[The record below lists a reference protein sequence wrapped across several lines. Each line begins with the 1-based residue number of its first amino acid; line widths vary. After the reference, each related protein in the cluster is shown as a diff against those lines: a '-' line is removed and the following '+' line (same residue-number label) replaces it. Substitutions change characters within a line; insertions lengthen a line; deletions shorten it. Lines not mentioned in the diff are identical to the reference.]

1 MEPSPAAGVLAL
13 VSRGP
18 TLAVIALALATTVG
32 AVVFHAYSGPHQDAA
47 YTRPAPPAPIGVFRD
62 GGVPRRDPA
71 IEQALAREL
80 PQFVARLVAGGETEA
95 ARAQRIAELREHRA
109 FAAHGPVLT
118 GAWRAMIDAL
128 DDWWRASSTSRAAG
142 AANELRARTDVVSDQ
157 LAAAELGYYID
168 PEIVSDHPRR
178 RPGIFTYRIDEVA
191 FVRSNEERVRVL
203 TVRRLDSLDAGATVL
218 GLTTEELADP
228 VVLLD
233 AVEAKV
239 ETQIVPILA
248 GRSFPVADDGWA
260 RSPRGRAAADAAG
273 NAIRRELM
281 AALYEDVQ
289 SSELATATCR
299 KLLVRSVRRHEAQ
312 HRLDQERG
320 LGYPEALAKRIGE
333 KKHAPFA
340 VRARFEL
347 SAYLSQIASDTW
359 TPQLTLANLARHGF
373 RRGQRSE
380 EAFVAVIV
388 IEGMARRLG
397 VLSLSPL
404 VRRGEIDRDQ
414 LATLLMALSTRTTVE
429 LRSAAAGLWSELF
442 GEPLV
447 RLYD

>member
-1 MEPSPAAGVLAL
+1 

-18 TLAVIALALATTVG
+18 TLAVIALAVATTVG
-32 AVVFHAYSGPHQDAA
+32 AVVFHAYSGPHGGEA
-47 YTRPAPPAPIGVFRD
+47 YTRPVPPAPVGVFRD

-80 PQFVARLVAGGETEA
+80 PQFVSSLVAGGSSEA
-95 ARAQRIAELREHRA
+95 ARAQRIGELREHRA

-128 DDWWRASSTSRAAG
+128 DDWWRASSSSKASG
-142 AANELRARTDVVSDQ
+142 AANELRARIDVVSDL
-157 LAAAELGYYID
+157 LAASQLGYYID

-191 FVRSNEERVRVL
+191 FVRTNEDRVRVL
-203 TVRRLDSLDAGATVL
+203 TVRRLDSLDAGAAML

-248 GRSFPVADDGWA
+248 GRWFPVGDDSWA
-260 RSPRGRAAADAAG
+260 YSARGRALAEAAG
-273 NAIRRELM
+273 RAIRRELM
-281 AALYEDVQ
+281 AALYDDVQ
-289 SSELATATCR
+289 SSELATAKCK
-299 KLLVRSVRRHEAQ
+299 KLLVDSVRRHEAQ

-320 LGYPEALAKRIGE
+320 LAYPEALAKRIGE
-333 KKHAPFA
+333 KKQAPFA
-340 VRARFEL
+340 IRARFEL

-373 RRGQRSE
+373 RRGQRTE
-380 EAFVAVIV
+380 EAFVAVTV

-397 VLSLSPL
+397 VVSAGSL
-404 VRRGEIDRDQ
+404 VRRGDIDRDR
-414 LATLLMALSTRTTVE
+414 LAMLLTALTTRTTVE
-429 LRSAAAGLWSELF
+429 LRSAAAGLWAELF
-442 GEPLV
+442 GKPLV